1 MRFVS
6 TPAVLER
13 FVSIEK
19 EIVQIEV
26 SIHANESSNTDEPGQ
41 LDQGVLSLKIL
52 FAKFALVLKLFSLFI
67 IDRCTYQKLKF

>member
-19 EIVQIEV
+19 EILQIKI
-26 SIHANESSNTDEPGQ
+26 SIHANELSDTDEHEQ
-41 LDQGVLSLKIL
+41 LDQGVLRLKTL
-52 FAKFALVLKLFSLFI
+52 FP
-67 IDRCTYQKLKF
+67 

>member
-19 EIVQIEV
+19 EILQIEI
-26 SIHANESSNTDEPGQ
+26 SIHPNDLSDTDEHGQ
-41 LDQGVLSLKIL
+41 LDQGVLRLKTL
-52 FAKFALVLKLFSLFI
+52 FP
-67 IDRCTYQKLKF
+67 

>member
-19 EIVQIEV
+19 EILQIKI
-26 SIHANESSNTDEPGQ
+26 SIHANELSDTDEHGQ
-41 LDQGVLSLKIL
+41 LDQGVLRLKTL
-52 FAKFALVLKLFSLFI
+52 FP
-67 IDRCTYQKLKF
+67 